1 MRIPLFLIAAICLA
15 SVAEGQQKKQP
26 PNYTRIEEG
35 LYLGGW
41 TEKPPEGVTAVL
53 NVSTEKDVYQ
63 TKHYL
68 WKGIKDG
75 KDGATIAFLK
85 ETVAFVD
92 EQRNAGRPTFVHCRQ
107 GVSRGPLVVTAYLMY
122 SKKWSRDK
130 ALAFIREQRPVI
142 RPNDSFMELLLVWQ
156 RTLEKEQ

>member
-1 MRIPLFLIAAICLA
+1 MRIQCLTFVAALCFVPI
-15 SVAEGQQKKQP
+15 AEGQRKNP

-41 TEKPPEGVTAVL
+41 TEKPPEGVVAVL
-53 NVSTEKDVYQ
+53 NVSMEKDVYQ

-68 WKGIKDG
+68 QKGIPDRKDA
-75 KDGATIAFLK
+75 ATIAFLR

-92 EQRNAGRPTFVHCRQ
+92 EQRKAGRATFVHCTQ
-107 GVSRGPLVVTAYLMY
+107 SVSRGPLVVTAYLMY

-130 ALAFIREQRPVI
+130 ALAFIREQRPAV
-142 RPNDSFMELLLVWQ
+142 RPNDSFMELLLAWQ
-156 RTLEKEQ
+156 RTLEKE